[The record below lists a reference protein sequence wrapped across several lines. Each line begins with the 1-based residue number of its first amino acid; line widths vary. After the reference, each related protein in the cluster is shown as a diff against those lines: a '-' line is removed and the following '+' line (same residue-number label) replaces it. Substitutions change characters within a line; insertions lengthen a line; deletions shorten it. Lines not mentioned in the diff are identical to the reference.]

1 MPGIYG
7 PPPRPRP
14 AATPDAP
21 VRPESTAR
29 KTLKWIGML
38 ILFIWACALWGWL
51 ELEQG
56 SETLDELDRIQQR
69 IDQLSR
75 QPIPRFDVPLKLEPL
90 QFEPMQ
96 PLQTAE
102 IIPASSIRPAEARPS
117 LETATLIQ
125 R

>member
-7 PPPRPRP
+7 PPPRPKP
-14 AATPDAP
+14 AVTLEAP
-21 VRPESTAR
+21 ARPESTAR
-29 KTLKWIGML
+29 KALKWTLTL
-38 ILFIWACALWGWL
+38 ILFIWACTLWGWL

-56 SETLDELDRIQQR
+56 SDTLDELERIQQR
-69 IDQLSR
+69 IDRLNR
-75 QPIPRFDVPLKLEPL
+75 EMPRFDLPPMKFEPP
-90 QFEPMQ
+90 QFEPLQ

-102 IIPASSIRPAEARPS
+102 IIPTSSIRPAEARPS